1 MFDITMGVPEMKE
14 FWDDLKKRVKDER
27 ASKSDKKLYKKLG
40 KAFYHLSIDPYHP
53 SLNTH
58 EITEYYYDHPEFSDF
73 ENEIRKLTFS

>member
-40 KAFYHLSIDPYHP
+40 KAFYHLSIDPYYPYNH
-53 SLNTH
+53 
-58 EITEYYYDHPEFSDF
+58 F
-73 ENEIRKLTFS
+73 